1 MEYALLNS
9 VILSDL
15 ERLSRIFDDTKHY
28 TASLRQQSY
37 LLYFLLLTDK
47 RPVSEVSVIY
57 CSAS

>member
-28 TASLRQQSY
+28 MASLRQQSY
-37 LLYFLLLTDK
+37 LLYFLL